1 MPHLP
6 TTRRQ
11 RKEADLERKIDRRMR
26 DQRLSWL
33 RTRGNRRALVAIG
46 VLLCVG
52 IIPAF
57 ALGGGIAGIAVTLA
71 AWGVW
76 GLLRLST
83 RTVAD
88 LPDRF
93 LDERQRALR
102 DRAYFYAYLIL
113 GWIVAAALTLGLI
126 AFIIVSVNDAA
137 TLTTTWDQAIGV
149 VLSVTLL
156 ISLLPSAVFAWCD
169 AGEESIDLGESP

>member
-6 TTRRQ
+6 TTWRE
-11 RKEADLERKIDRRMR
+11 RKESDLERKVDRRMR
-26 DQRLSWL
+26 DERLSWL
-33 RTRGNRRALVAIG
+33 RTRGSRRTLVVVG

-57 ALGGGIAGIAVTLA
+57 AQSGGLVGIAVTLA

-102 DRAYFYAYLIL
+102 DRAYRYAYLIL
-113 GWIVAAALTLGLI
+113 GWVVAAALTLGLI
-126 AFIIVSVNDAA
+126 AFVVVSENDAA

-169 AGEESIDLGESP
+169 AGEELIGSGELP